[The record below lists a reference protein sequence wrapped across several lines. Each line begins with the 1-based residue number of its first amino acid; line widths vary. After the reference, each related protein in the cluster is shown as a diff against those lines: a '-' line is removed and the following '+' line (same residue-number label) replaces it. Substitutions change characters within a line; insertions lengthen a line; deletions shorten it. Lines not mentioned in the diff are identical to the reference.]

1 MCSIDEGGMEVC
13 MKKIISRWLLLSY
26 LFLLLSFIYIAS
38 GPATP
43 KESTY
48 LEKIIF
54 CSNLVPFYKIGT
66 VKMILT
72 SLITYFPIGL
82 LARDAFSYLQNHRRF
97 YLCLILVIFS
107 FELIQVITLKGF
119 FDVNDIIFG
128 FIGATLVYLLSER
141 IILLFRRL
149 IDIEV

>member
-1 MCSIDEGGMEVC
+1 M
-13 MKKIISRWLLLSY
+13 
-26 LFLLLSFIYIAS
+26 
-38 GPATP
+38 
-43 KESTY
+43 
-48 LEKIIF
+48 
-54 CSNLVPFYKIGT
+54 
-66 VKMILT
+66 
-72 SLITYFPIGL
+72 
-82 LARDAFSYLQNHRRF
+82 
-97 YLCLILVIFS
+97 IFS